1 MKKNTVN
8 LLAILVLS
16 LSVGFTSCNDYLDV
30 LPKGQKIPTTLA
42 DYEAFIR
49 DEYGCQRVDITQ
61 TTILLNDRYVSS
73 STLSYYPLYKA
84 NYFWDENEDRI
95 ALNNSDESAYY
106 NGYGAISTFNLI
118 IEHAPSATEATDAKK
133 NELVAQAKVLRAMTY
148 YNLVNYYAA
157 TYNEATAATKLSVP
171 LITSAN
177 MGASYKQVSIK
188 EMYDFMLQDVK
199 EALPRLSKKAA
210 TMLHPNLGTAYALN
224 ARIYLQMGNYTLALE
239 NAENALK
246 ENSSLYDWVAYYN
259 SNKAQIENP
268 TSYTT
273 TTSPMDFS
281 YVENYNY
288 RHGATSYSSTESSLQ
303 VDRATRFEA
312 GDARFAARWK
322 LRTVGSDTYY
332 ASITRGFFNY
342 GGITTTEVYLI
353 KAECLARSGKY
364 DLAMDA
370 LDTVRQ
376 KRILPAQYV
385 KLTATTEEEAIN
397 YIRRTKENELILT
410 ITAFADARRFNKEA
424 KYARTLTKV
433 FGGQSYSLSPNSH
446 MWTMPFPMGAISNPG
461 NGTIKQNVE
470 K

>member
-1 MKKNTVN
+1 MRRNIVN
-8 LLAILVLS
+8 LLTFLVFS
-16 LSVGFTSCNDYLDV
+16 LSFGLTSCNDYLDV
-30 LPKGQKIPTTLA
+30 LPKGQKIPTSLA

-61 TTILLNDRYVSS
+61 TSILLNDRFLSS

-84 NYFWDENEDRI
+84 NYFWDESANRI
-95 ALNNSDESAYY
+95 ALNNADEGAYY

-118 IEHAPSATEATDAKK
+118 IEHAPSATEATDAQK

-148 YNLVNYYAA
+148 YNLVNYYAD
-157 TYNEATAATKLSVP
+157 TYDEATAATKLSVP

-177 MGASYKQVSIK
+177 VGASYKQVSIK
-188 EMYDFMLQDVK
+188 EMYDFMLNDVK
-199 EALPRLSKKAA
+199 EALPYLPKKAA
-210 TMLHPNLGTAYALN
+210 TILHPNLGTAYALN
-224 ARIYLQMGNYTLALE
+224 ARIYLQMGNYAIALE

-273 TTSPMDFS
+273 TTSPMNFS

-288 RHGATSYSSTESSLQ
+288 RHGASYSSSTESSLQ

-312 GDARFAARWK
+312 GDSRFASRWK
-322 LRTVGSDTYY
+322 LRTVGADTYY
-332 ASITRGFFNY
+332 TSTTRGFFNY

-370 LDTVRQ
+370 LDAVRQ

-385 KLTATTEEEAIN
+385 KLTATTEEEAIS
-397 YIRRTKENELILT
+397 YIRRTKGNELILT
-410 ITAFADARRFNKEA
+410 ITAFADARRYNKEA
-424 KYARTLTKV
+424 KYARNLTKV
-433 FGGQSYSLSPNSH
+433 FSGQSYSLSPNSH

-461 NGTIKQNVE
+461 NGSIKQNVE